1 MLIDVLVLGLVVL
14 TESNLGLMMDL
25 RWFINIVFFD
35 ALNDGKPVGSFIE

>member
-25 RWFINIVFFD
+25 RWFIIMVY
-35 ALNDGKPVGSFIE
+35 LML